1 MAELSFNQTLMEECK
16 KRQEE
21 KDHKELIKSL
31 KPLVSSQPAFNYANI
46 KTVKDS
52 IKHSWVSIHL
62 SSYSN
67 NTTNRRE
74 EMDANLFIQTNGT
87 GIRKLLKQKEIKWL
101 IIALK

>member
-21 KDHKELIKSL
+21 KDHKELEKDNKELIKSL

-52 IKHSWVSIHL
+52 IKH
-62 SSYSN
+62 
-67 NTTNRRE
+67 
-74 EMDANLFIQTNGT
+74 G
-87 GIRKLLKQKEIKWL
+87 
-101 IIALK
+101 

>member
-52 IKHSWVSIHL
+52 IKHS
-62 SSYSN
+62 
-67 NTTNRRE
+67 
-74 EMDANLFIQTNGT
+74 
-87 GIRKLLKQKEIKWL
+87 
-101 IIALK
+101 

>member
-21 KDHKELIKSL
+21 KDYKELIKSL

-52 IKHSWVSIHL
+52 IKH
-62 SSYSN
+62 
-67 NTTNRRE
+67 
-74 EMDANLFIQTNGT
+74 G
-87 GIRKLLKQKEIKWL
+87 
-101 IIALK
+101 

>member
-46 KTVKDS
+46 KTVKDN
-52 IKHSWVSIHL
+52 IKHGWVSIHHT
-62 SSYSN
+62 SHSN
-67 NTTNRRE
+67 NDINRLQRK
-74 EMDANLFIQTNGT
+74 NQRIQT
-87 GIRKLLKQKEIKWL
+87 
-101 IIALK
+101 

>member
-31 KPLVSSQPAFNYANI
+31 KPLVSSQPAFNYTNI

-52 IKHSWVSIHL
+52 IKHV
-62 SSYSN
+62 
-67 NTTNRRE
+67 
-74 EMDANLFIQTNGT
+74 
-87 GIRKLLKQKEIKWL
+87 
-101 IIALK
+101 